1 MPMKKYVFL
10 AGLAIAFIAC
20 NKSDDDVPAP
30 TQTSSFSAS
39 IKEVFTDPHKDL
51 KNLLVNDYIPY
62 EITIEDSNSDTEG
75 VSYSLISK
83 KDENKHQI
91 LNRDFEL
98 YTDNEKGEKQ
108 KVTTDY
114 ISFSPKGKHKFYIKP
129 IVPGTFQHTYTLQ
142 RQVNGKPEG
151 GYQYYDINFNAV
163 RITAW
168 THAEL
173 YKWIWHYLHQSS
185 KHYRI
190 YHFKIEDGTNVNDIY
205 LSPKSTGNN
214 KVIQTFFVLYN
225 GSIHN
230 GGEFKVDE
238 EKDFLPEEHTYDFN
252 PPLLSPIIS
261 EFHIIQERP
270 NQDPYEIVYYNIN
283 IEER

>member
-1 MPMKKYVFL
+1 MKKYAFL
-10 AGLAIAFIAC
+10 AGLVIAFIAC

-168 THAEL
+168 THTEIYDRVFTGPFL
-173 YKWIWHYLHQSS
+173 VGHS
-185 KHYRI
+185 KHWRRFE
-190 YHFKIEDGTNVNDIY
+190 FKIEDGTNVNDKY
-205 LSPKSTGNN
+205 LSPDPK
-214 KVIQTFFVLYN
+214 KVSQIYVTLYN
-225 GSIHN
+225 GQTYQ
-230 GGEFKVDE
+230 GGVFE
-238 EKDFLPEEHTYDFN
+238 EGTNKFFSEETRTYDAD
-252 PPLLSPIIS
+252 PPFPSSTLS
-261 EFHIIQERP
+261 EVHIIQQYP

-283 IEER
+283 IVEIFN